1 MSRARAIEGFDVLGD
16 VRASAVL
23 PTGLGVCKSCAIY
36 LRILYSTLE
45 MPEGHT
51 IHRVAR
57 DHTRALAGRVVHVSS
72 PQGRHVSLADALDQ
86 HVLDGVEAHGKHL
99 FYRWREAPALHVHL
113 GLFGSFRPS
122 RIRPTPNVQL
132 RLHAAEATFDLV
144 GATTCELIDEHRYG
158 LLVGR
163 LGPDLLAET
172 ADPESVWQRLSR
184 RATPIASAL
193 VDQRILSGVGNVYRL
208 EALFVCGIHPERP
221 ANSLTR
227 AEFDELWHTLRA
239 MLRQGVEEQRI
250 VTVHPAER
258 ASTRGDVPHED
269 AFYVYKQ
276 HHCRRCGGPIRAWR
290 LGTRPVYACERC
302 QSAHD

>member
-1 MSRARAIEGFDVLGD
+1 
-16 VRASAVL
+16 
-23 PTGLGVCKSCAIY
+23 
-36 LRILYSTLE
+36 

-51 IHRVAR
+51 IHRLAR
-57 DHTRALAGRVVHVSS
+57 DHTRVLAGRMIRVAS
-72 PQGRHVSLADALDQ
+72 PQGRHAGLAAALDQ
-86 HVLDGVEAHGKHL
+86 HTLECVEAHGKHL
-99 FYRWREAPALHVHL
+99 FYRWQAAPILHVHL
-113 GLFGSFRPS
+113 GLFGSFRESP
-122 RIRPTPNVQL
+122 IRPSPNVQL
-132 RLHAAEATFDLV
+132 RLSALEATFDLV
-144 GATTCELIDEHRYG
+144 GATTCELIDDDRYR

-163 LGPDLLAET
+163 LGPDLLTET
-172 ADPESVWQRLSR
+172 ADPEPVWRQLTR
-184 RATPIASAL
+184 RATPIAAAL

-227 AEFDELWHTLRA
+227 ADFDRLWHTLRA

-258 ASTRGDVPHED
+258 TSGVDDAVPLED

-276 HHCRRCGGPIRAWR
+276 HQCRRCGGPIRAWR

-302 QSAHD
+302 QPLVAGPSASRCVLDPHGAH